1 MGACFGTSPDEDE
14 DECSDCVEVLVRTE
28 RVARAE
34 FVLSRAMAAIESLFC
49 LA

>member
-1 MGACFGTSPDEDE
+1 MSPDEDE

-28 RVARAE
+28 RFARAA
-34 FVLSRAMAAIESLFC
+34 FVLSRAIAAIETLFC